1 MLPYTIEADAKGG
14 FRLPIATR
22 LWGPT
27 VWDAM
32 HFISLGY
39 PEDNPSPGVR
49 LAAFE
54 FLTSLPYLLPCL
66 LCRVHLADA
75 FRGEMPL
82 TPEVF
87 ASKHALGSY
96 IVALRDLVK
105 RKHACPSCDI
115 RRHSFAIDVEERL
128 LGTNNF
134 WWLLFIPAITVPF
147 LYIIHTSRKHGT
159 RS

>member
-1 MLPYTIEADAKGG
+1 MLPYTIEADANGG
-14 FRLPIATR
+14 FRLPIATH
-22 LWGPT
+22 LWGPIM
-27 VWDAM
+27 WDAM

-39 PEDNPSPGVR
+39 PEDNPTPGVR

-54 FLTSLPYLLPCL
+54 FLTSLPYLLPCS

-82 TPEVF
+82 TTEVF
-87 ASKHALGSY
+87 GSKQALGSY

-105 RKHACPSCDI
+105 RKHACPSCDT
-115 RRHSFAIDVEERL
+115 RPHTFAIDVEERL
-128 LGTNNF
+128 LGTKNF
-134 WWLLFIPAITVPF
+134 WWLLLIPAFTIPF
-147 LYIIHTSRKHGT
+147 LYITRTYRKYGD